1 MVNFAPQ
8 KTAMLVA
15 ILDEILRVLRIARK
29 VDGKALHIFVSCVIL
44 CVVNETLANNKGNN
58 NDSEYHHFYCTSW
71 QHRSN
76 ILQCSSLVD
85 HHWHCCYYCS
95 NSDWTLAAKEENA
108 VTFLKKV
115 TKKHK
120 ARKSL
125 LKQLHNFE
133 SYVILCVVNEML
145 VTRSNR

>member
-1 MVNFAPQ
+1 MYATVYHNFQNYAILFIVNFCFLKKPVFAV
-8 KTAMLVA
+8 LS
-15 ILDEILRVLRIARK
+15 DEILRILRSARK
-29 VDGKALHIFVSCVIL
+29 VNGKALHIFVSCVIL
-44 CVVNETLANNKGNN
+44 WVVSKTLVNSKGNN
-58 NDSEYHHFYCTSW
+58 NDSEYHHFYYTSW

-85 HHWHCCYYCS
+85 HRWRSCYYCS
-95 NSDWTLAAKEENA
+95 NSGWTFAAKEENA

-125 LKQLHNFE
+125 LKQLHNF
-133 SYVILCVVNEML
+133 
-145 VTRSNR
+145 